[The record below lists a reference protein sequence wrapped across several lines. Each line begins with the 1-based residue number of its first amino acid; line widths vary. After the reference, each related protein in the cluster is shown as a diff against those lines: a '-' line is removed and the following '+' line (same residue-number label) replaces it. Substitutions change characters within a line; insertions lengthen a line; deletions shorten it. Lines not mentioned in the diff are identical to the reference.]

1 MTNWKPFVSVIT
13 PSYNASEY
21 IEDTIQSVLH
31 QSHPHWEMIIADDC
45 STDGTRDILRQYEQK
60 DERIRVVYL
69 DKNGEPR
76 LPEIQPLNMPRY
88 VAFLDSDDRWKKE
101 KLQNSLR
108 LWQSGPALFIYGLQ
122 RHGAGRNA
130 DGQND
135 SSPESL
141 SYDEALKTR
150 LSDV

>member
-76 LPEIQPLNMPRY
+76 LPEIQPLNMPRA
-88 VAFLDSDDRWKKE
+88 VMSHFWTAMTDGKRKSFK
-101 KLQNSLR
+101 NSLR
-108 LWQSGPALFIYGLQ
+108 LWQSGPALFHL
-122 RHGAGRNA
+122 RATASWSRTERRRTK
-130 DGQND
+130 
-135 SSPESL
+135 PFKP
-141 SYDEALKTR
+141 LKACHMMK
-150 LSDV
+150 L

>member
-69 DKNGEPR
+69 EKNGGAAAAR
-76 LPEIQPLNMPRY
+76 NTALKHATAVMSHFWTAMTDGKRKS
-88 VAFLDSDDRWKKE
+88 FK
-101 KLQNSLR
+101 NSLR
-108 LWQSGPALFIYGLQ
+108 LWQSDYALFHL
-122 RHGAGRNA
+122 RATASWSRTERRRTKRFK
-130 DGQND
+130 
-135 SSPESL
+135 P
-141 SYDEALKTR
+141 LKACHMMK
-150 LSDV
+150 L

>member
-76 LPEIQPLNMPRY
+76 LPEIQPLNMPRA
-88 VAFLDSDDRWKKE
+88 VMSHFWTAMTDGKRKSFK
-101 KLQNSLR
+101 NSLR
-108 LWQSGPALFIYGLQ
+108 LWRSVPALFHL
-122 RHGAGRNA
+122 RATASWSRTERRRTKRFK
-130 DGQND
+130 
-135 SSPESL
+135 P
-141 SYDEALKTR
+141 LKACHMMK
-150 LSDV
+150 L